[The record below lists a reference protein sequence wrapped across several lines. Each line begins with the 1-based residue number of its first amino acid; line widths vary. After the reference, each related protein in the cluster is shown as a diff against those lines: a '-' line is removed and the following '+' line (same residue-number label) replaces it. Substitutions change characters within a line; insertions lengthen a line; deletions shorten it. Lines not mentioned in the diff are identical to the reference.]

1 MALST
6 LVNGQITD
14 SVTQAGVTVLAN
26 APAMA
31 MSSIYQSLAHSTSI
45 LYQNSVQAQHMAA
58 ISAQAATNQGVIQI
72 YSVDTMAGAV
82 AAAKLAQSDVPDNLL
97 DLLAAL
103 RGATAN
109 FPS

>member
-14 SVTQAGVTVLAN
+14 SVTQAAVTVLAN

-72 YSVDTMAGAV
+72 YSFNTMA
-82 AAAKLAQSDVPDNLL
+82 AAAAANKVARSDTPNWMLTLL
-97 DLLAAL
+97 VVLAAL
-103 RGATAN
+103 KGR
-109 FPS
+109 

>member
-72 YSVDTMAGAV
+72 YSFNTMA
-82 AAAKLAQSDVPDNLL
+82 AAAAANKVARSDTPNWMLTLL
-97 DLLAAL
+97 VVLAAL
-103 RGATAN
+103 KGR
-109 FPS
+109 